1 MITIEIALLI
11 IIGVLLFE
19 LIVLIHEFGHFITA
33 KLSGVKVNEFA
44 LGMGPKLIKFK
55 KGETLYSLR
64 LFPIGGFCAMEGED
78 EESDNDRAFGNK
90 PCWKRIIIVV
100 AGAFMNIVL
109 GFVLMMIT
117 LIPNSQFAS
126 TTVSKFHEN
135 AETSASLKVGDEIV
149 SINGYRTYT
158 AQDMTFAL
166 VTATENSS
174 GEFAPEIVVNRNG
187 ETVNL
192 GNVKFGSR
200 EVDGKKAIVLDFY
213 VAPIENNFLNL
224 MAETGKGVVSTVRLV
239 WASLFGLI
247 TGRFGFNELAG
258 PIGMT
263 SAISQV
269 ASAGLQSSFGDA
281 VLNIVNVMMMIT
293 VNLGVV
299 NLLPLP
305 ALDGG
310 RLVFLLVEL
319 IRRKPV
325 PPKYEG
331 WVHAIGMA
339 VLLLFMVVI
348 SFSDILRIFT
358 GSGLGG

>member
-1 MITIEIALLI
+1 MFTIEIALLI

-19 LIVLIHEFGHFITA
+19 LIILIHEFGHYITA

-44 LGMGPKLIKFK
+44 LGMGPKILKFK
-55 KGETLYSLR
+55 KVETLYSLR

-78 EESDNDRAFGNK
+78 EESDNERAFGNK
-90 PCWKRIIIVV
+90 PCWKRIIIVI
-100 AGAFMNIVL
+100 AGAVMNIVL

-135 AETSASLKVGDEIV
+135 AETSASLKIGDEIV

-158 AQDMTFAL
+158 SQDMTFAL
-166 VTATENSS
+166 VTATENSD
-174 GEFAPEIVVNRNG
+174 GEFTPQIVVNRNG
-187 ETVNL
+187 ETVDL

-200 EVDGKKAIVLDFY
+200 EVDGKKAIILDFY
-213 VAPIENNFLNL
+213 VAPIENNFWNL
-224 MAETGKGVVSTVRLV
+224 ITETGKGVVSTVRLV

-269 ASAGLQSSFGDA
+269 ASAGLESSFGDA

-310 RLVFLLVEL
+310 RLVFLIVEL

-325 PPKYEG
+325 PAKYEG
-331 WVHAIGMA
+331 LVHAIGMV
-339 VLLLFMVVI
+339 VLLLFMVIV